1 MASCSSD
8 ELANDWQHS
17 KNALAVMPYLLE
29 HDSTQSVQIA
39 TRAVGDTEHGDD
51 ALGENNLGN
60 TLDVF
65 VQGIDDQSYWKEYHL
80 NQAVADKEL
89 HFLAQSWIN
98 EGLEIGKHYDIYV
111 ACNNRNTN
119 NELGS
124 LEKLKSSTTKDN
136 GIYTLKGTE
145 AENTNYASEKTFL
158 IDGYLQKWTPD
169 AKSQTQEFDVKLKR
183 AAAKI
188 AVNISLS
195 EEFKKKLNDE
205 GYSVESLKWR
215 YVNFC
220 TNVAD
225 IAGGNAVEPKLSS
238 GTTTLLNP
246 TSSEDM
252 KYSIL
257 TYTYPFAWG
266 DDVLQKAPYL
276 LVQINY
282 AKSGEKTKTNYYRI
296 PVCNEAT
303 VDHLERNNIYHVNA
317 IINSYG
323 STTELVEDNKVQLQY
338 EVAEWTEENAEIVNV
353 HDLLYLKVV
362 PGSYDLKGEG
372 KQSVTLQYFAPDN
385 KKVLIKKAETTTD
398 EKFEAYYY
406 DKDGKSISH
415 TDGTTVSDP
424 DTKNKTITVTSTA
437 LANRAVKYIKF
448 RVYLEGHEE
457 DLHQDIVVKH
467 FPIDNIQNIE
477 GSWSSKYTKVDGT
490 KTAEKPVYSYDPI
503 KDGWGSTDY
512 NYTEEECIS
521 TATGAYSTG
530 ETVTGSYNDYKED
543 PNAVNRD
550 ITEIYQDEFKEN
562 VRSSSYYDDDNSY
575 RREANGEKNGHYN
588 NGYYY
593 YATDPEEVNW
603 LNDYD
608 YEVDWSYYK
617 YTHYYKVKYTKTIY
631 KRKKYTRTVE
641 VEEPNIISDW
651 VMWDTDQERHD
662 SRKTTYDTRT
672 YYENGRWHEEEFFH
686 AKTYYNGTCY
696 DIKENHQGYG
706 YYKAVRGT
714 NEDNLTNNHMYV
726 IQIEGTSDKYILGRP
741 HIDSSTHLS
750 GDQVVSPA
758 FMIASQLGA
767 TYPTTSNSQAAEHCT
782 EYMEVA
788 KDGTKYTGW
797 RLPTEAE
804 IGVIISYQNNNDDVI
819 SEVLSGRYYWCLDG
833 KNVTANNNRTDEY
846 IYTRCVRDLSAD
858 EVSNINSRNK

>member
-1 MASCSSD
+1 MRGIFQHISAILFIGAFALASCSSD

-145 AENTNYASEKTFL
+145 AEKTFL

-385 KKVLIKKAETTTD
+385 KKVLIKNVETTTD

-477 GSWSSKYTKVDGT
+477 GSWSSKTGDGYDVTETSRNNFLYYTNISDYY
-490 KTAEKPVYSYDPI
+490 YSY
-503 KDGWGSTDY
+503 S
-512 NYTEEECIS
+512 NYYRTHDTSVE
-521 TATGAYSTG
+521 Y
-530 ETVTGSYNDYKED
+530 
-543 PNAVNRD
+543 AVNNDIGDNGVYYFATNPTTNGASRD
-550 ITEIYQDEFKEN
+550 N
-562 VRSSSYYDDDNSY
+562 
-575 RREANGEKNGHYN
+575 
-588 NGYYY
+588 
-593 YATDPEEVNW
+593 
-603 LNDYD
+603 YD
-608 YEVDWSYYK
+608 YHVENTYYR
-617 YTHYYKVKYTKTIY
+617 YQHYYKA
-631 KRKKYTRTVE
+631 TRWSQ
-641 VEEPNIISDW
+641 NW
-651 VMWDTDQERHD
+651 VMWDPD
-662 SRKTTYDTRT
+662 SYTSYTT
-672 YYENGRWHEEEFFH
+672 G
-686 AKTYYNGTCY
+686 KTYYDDIFYAKTFDGTRCWAIGY
-696 DIKENHQGYG
+696 DERTHTAQTTT
-706 YYKAVRGT
+706 YYYDDGWERW
-714 NEDNLTNNHMYV
+714 ERDFSNLTNNHMYV
-726 IQIEGTSDKYILGRP
+726 IQIEGTSKDYILGRP
-741 HIDSSTHLS
+741 HINSNNMSD
-750 GDQVVSPA
+750 DQVVSPA

-767 TYPTTSNSQAAEHCT
+767 ILPTSASKAATHCAH
-782 EYMEVA
+782 YMEVA

-797 RLPTEAE
+797 RLPTKSE
-804 IGVIISYQNNNDDVI
+804 IEVINKYQNDKDAQDI
-819 SEVLSGRYYWCLDG
+819 ITKVLGGQYYWCLDG
-833 KNVTANNNRTDEY
+833 SAIKIDGGSGGSEDEA
-846 IYTRCVRDLSAD
+846 YTRCVRDLSTD
-858 EVSNINSRNK
+858 EVSNINK

>member
-39 TRAVGDTEHGDD
+39 TRAVGDTEKGDGD
-51 ALGENNLGN
+51 LGENNLGN

-124 LEKLKSSTTKDN
+124 LEELKSSTTTDN

-145 AENTNYASEKTFL
+145 AENTNYASKKTFL
-158 IDGYLQKWTPD
+158 VDGYLQKWTPD
-169 AKSQTQEFDVKLKR
+169 TKSQTQEFDVELKR

-195 EEFKKKLNDE
+195 EKFKTKLNGE

-220 TNVAD
+220 INVAD

-238 GTTTLLNP
+238 GTTLLNP
-246 TSSEDM
+246 TSSDSE
-252 KYSIL
+252 KEEYSIL

-372 KQSVTLQYFAPDN
+372 KQSVSLQYFAPDN

-490 KTAEKPVYSYDPI
+490 KTAERTSYDPI
-503 KDGWGSTDY
+503 KDGWGSTNY
-512 NYTEEECIS
+512 NYTEEECDPS
-521 TATGAYSTG
+521 DDGAYQTTGASDYT
-530 ETVTGSYNDYKED
+530 EWYYNQNNVTRTLSIIDRKTFLDNVPSNND
-543 PNAVNRD
+543 R
-550 ITEIYQDEFKEN
+550 
-562 VRSSSYYDDDNSY
+562 YYADSEY
-575 RREANGEKNGHYN
+575 RAYGN
-588 NGYYY
+588 NGVYY
-593 YATDPEEVNW
+593 YATDDDNASED
-603 LNDYD
+603 DYD
-608 YEVDWSYYK
+608 YYYRDYGRYYYYK
-617 YTHYYKVKYTKTIY
+617 YKNYYKVTYTKTVY
-631 KRKKYTRTVE
+631 KRKKYTRT

-741 HIDSSTHLS
+741 HINSSTHLS
-750 GDQVVSPA
+750 SDQVVSPA